1 MGMPG
6 LHEDR
11 RSSQLALAVLAAG
24 LAAAALASLG
34 LGAAPVPLQGLW
46 PALTGT
52 GADVSA
58 TAIIQEIR
66 LPRTLLAVVVGA
78 ALGLAGAALQGLFR
92 NPLAD
97 PGLIGV
103 TTGAA
108 LAAALFIALAGPVTG
123 LAATYG
129 VMVSAFAGA
138 ILASFAVWLVARLAP
153 EGGVTFM
160 LLAGIAINALAGAAL
175 GLVLFLADEQETRT
189 ITFWTLGSLAGGT
202 WPAVMPACAVVAAAG
217 AVLLVQG
224 RKLDLLALGESEAAA
239 AGLSVGRASLVVA
252 AGAALAVAA
261 ATAVAGI
268 VGFIGLVAPHIARAV
283 VGPRHGDLLP
293 ASALLGALLVAGA
306 DLLARTVLAPAELPI
321 GIVTS
326 LIGAPVFCLLLWHA
340 ARRLG

>member
-1 MGMPG
+1 MVASALSDPM
-6 LHEDR
+6 
-11 RSSQLALAVLAAG
+11 RSRQLALIALAAG
-24 LAAAALASLG
+24 LGLAAFASLW
-34 LGAAPVPLQGLW
+34 LGAAPVPLHDLW
-46 PALTGT
+46 PALMGT
-52 GADVSA
+52 SADA
-58 TAIIQEIR
+58 ATTAIIQEIR
-66 LPRTLLAVVVGA
+66 LPRTLLAIVVGA
-78 ALGLAGAALQGLFR
+78 ALGVAGAALQGLFR

-108 LAAALFIALAGPVTG
+108 LAAALFIALAGPVAG
-123 LAATYG
+123 LLATYG
-129 VMVSAFAGA
+129 VMVSAFVGA
-138 ILASFAVWLVARLAP
+138 ILASLGVWLVARLSP

-202 WPAVMPACAVVAAAG
+202 WQAVVPAVLVVALASAA
-217 AVLLVQG
+217 LLVQG
-224 RKLDLLALGESEAAA
+224 RSLDLLALGESEAAA
-239 AGLSVGRASLVVA
+239 VGLSVGRTSLVIA

-268 VGFIGLVAPHIARAV
+268 VGFIGLVAPHIARAL

-306 DLLARTVLAPAELPI
+306 DLVARTVLAPAELPI

-326 LIGAPVFCLLLWHA
+326 LIGAPVFCALLWRA